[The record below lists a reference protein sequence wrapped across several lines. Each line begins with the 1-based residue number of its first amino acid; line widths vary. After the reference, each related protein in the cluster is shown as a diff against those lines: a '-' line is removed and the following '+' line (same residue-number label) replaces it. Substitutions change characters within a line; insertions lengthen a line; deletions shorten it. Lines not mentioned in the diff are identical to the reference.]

1 MRRAIVLRYDDK
13 QDDAP
18 VVVSAG
24 DGDLAN
30 RIERAARD
38 YGVPVVRDVPL
49 ATALLELRV
58 GDAVPEALYDSVA
71 AILNEVA
78 IAGRGPT

>member
-1 MRRAIVLRYDDK
+1 MRRAIALRYDET
-13 QDDAP
+13 QDAAP

-24 DGDLAN
+24 DGDLAL

-49 ATALLELRV
+49 AQALLELRV
-58 GDAVPEALYDSVA
+58 GESIPEALYDSVA
-71 AILNEVA
+71 AILNELA
-78 IAGRGPT
+78 SADRGSP